1 MEGPGP
7 CPRGGSSLKTDSR
20 PGTADSSLSA
30 RASPPGPSG
39 FARPPPT
46 GREPVFEV
54 ARSSLGLG
62 DPRGHRIPPC
72 RSVAVR
78 SKRPGPRPLAARR
91 LLPGIRCEDRGGSVP
106 RSGSATDAET
116 ASQMRVATGERALL
130 PDEAPPC
137 GWALGRPRRAP
148 PSLAVARRRL
158 ELRQAPER
166 RHVLVLGIPSRD
178 AGARTLRRANER
190 NQGEGRGHAGGG
202 GVPQPAAVPREAQR
216 SSHEL
221 RIPPTS
227 LSALLRV
234 RHPR

>member
-30 RASPPGPSG
+30 RASPPGPAG

-46 GREPVFEV
+46 DREHVFEV

-78 SKRPGPRPLAARR
+78 SKRPGPRPLASRG

-106 RSGSATDAET
+106 RSGSAADAGT
-116 ASQMRVATGERALL
+116 VSQMRVPTRERTLL
-130 PDEAPPC
+130 PHETRSG

-148 PSLAVARRRL
+148 PSLAVAGRRL
-158 ELRQAPER
+158 ELRQASER
-166 RHVLVLGIPSRD
+166 RHVLLLGIPPRD
-178 AGARTLRRANER
+178 AGARATRGPDEESRGDGGSDARRGA
-190 NQGEGRGHAGGG
+190 
-202 GVPQPAAVPREAQR
+202 VPQPAAVPRVSQ
-216 SSHEL
+216 
-221 RIPPTS
+221 
-227 LSALLRV
+227 
-234 RHPR
+234 